1 MGKVG
6 DTPHVEAS
14 LVAGAN
20 TSVAT
25 LGGAPPLVEKI
36 RLAQGNMDF
45 VQKLLAVSN
54 HVIEYLIFVDR
65 VVKY

>member
-1 MGKVG
+1 M
-6 DTPHVEAS
+6 
-14 LVAGAN
+14 AGAN

-25 LGGAPPLVEKI
+25 SGGAPPLVERI

>member
-25 LGGAPPLVEKI
+25 SGGAPPLVERI

-45 VQKLLAVSN
+45 VQKLLCFKELAEQGRS
-54 HVIEYLIFVDR
+54 
-65 VVKY
+65 KP

>member
-25 LGGAPPLVEKI
+25 SGGAPPLVERI

-45 VQKLLAVSN
+45 V
-54 HVIEYLIFVDR
+54 
-65 VVKY
+65 